1 MAKEETCRAKRHTAH
16 ARSLLNL
23 LENADLEVIDP
34 AAIHDVIGAAGRLL
48 DEALAPVGEHPGQDP
63 QRVQLMRGES
73 AVPYLPIRQSDTDG
87 S

>member
-1 MAKEETCRAKRHTAH
+1 MAKEETCRARLHTAH

-48 DEALAPVGEHPGQDP
+48 DEALAPVGEASRQQPRPVHFIGADN
-63 QRVQLMRGES
+63 
-73 AVPYLPIRQSDTDG
+73 AHLPIRQSDKDG